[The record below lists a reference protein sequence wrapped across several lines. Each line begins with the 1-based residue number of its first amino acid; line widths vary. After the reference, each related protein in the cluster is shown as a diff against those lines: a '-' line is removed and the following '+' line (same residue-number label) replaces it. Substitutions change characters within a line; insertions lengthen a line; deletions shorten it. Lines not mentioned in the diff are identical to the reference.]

1 MKASAIPWIVE
12 DGRLKL
18 ANLVTLSRGLLIVP
32 ILALLLLGHPRWA
45 LGVYLAACATDLVDG
60 WLARRTGQASAFGAQ
75 LDASVDN
82 IFSLAILPFLVL
94 AIPGVVQQHL
104 TALIVLFGAPLAY
117 LPISR
122 LMAGR
127 VMMFHVWS
135 AKAGAFLVFALWPLI
150 SVTGQTWWIALAAAV
165 VGLSRAEQILFI
177 LRGGTDLD
185 APHGFVAI
193 PTSSKAAAP

>member
-1 MKASAIPWIVE
+1 MRTAAISWIVE

-18 ANLVTLSRGLLIVP
+18 ANLVTLSRGLLIAP
-32 ILALLLLGHPRWA
+32 ILALLALGHPRWA
-45 LGVYLAACATDLVDG
+45 LGVYLAACATDLLDG

-82 IFSLAILPFLVL
+82 VFSLAILPFLVL
-94 AIPGVVQQHL
+94 AVPGVIQQHM

-117 LPISR
+117 LPLSR
-122 LMAGR
+122 WMAGR

-135 AKAGAFLVFALWPLI
+135 AKAGAFLLFALWPLI
-150 SVTGQTWWIALAAAV
+150 VVTGQTWWIALAAAV

-193 PTSSKAAAP
+193 PTSSKASAS